1 MTDGKPVKYTD
12 GVEFILDLIYDY
24 LDILDLTYD
33 YLDVKE
39 AVEWDEKKGED
50 HDKQNL

>member
-1 MTDGKPVKYTD
+1 MTDCKSVKYSENI
-12 GVEFILDLIYDY
+12 EFILDLID
-24 LDILDLTYD
+24 D

-39 AVEWDEKKGED
+39 AVEWDEMKGED

>member
-1 MTDGKPVKYTD
+1 MPNIMTPCKSVKYTD
-12 GVEFILDLIYDY
+12 GVEFILDLIDDY
-24 LDILDLTYD
+24 LDI
-33 YLDVKE
+33 KE

>member
-1 MTDGKPVKYTD
+1 MTDCKSVKYTE
-12 GVEFILDLIYDY
+12 GVEFILDLID
-24 LDILDLTYD
+24 D

-39 AVEWDEKKGED
+39 AVEWAEKKGEY

>member
-12 GVEFILDLIYDY
+12 GVEFILDLID
-24 LDILDLTYD
+24 D

-39 AVEWDEKKGED
+39 AVEWAEEVNCND
-50 HDKQNL
+50 N

>member
-12 GVEFILDLIYDY
+12 GVEFILDLID
-24 LDILDLTYD
+24 D

-39 AVEWDEKKGED
+39 AVEWAEEVNSNDRS
-50 HDKQNL
+50 QNVL